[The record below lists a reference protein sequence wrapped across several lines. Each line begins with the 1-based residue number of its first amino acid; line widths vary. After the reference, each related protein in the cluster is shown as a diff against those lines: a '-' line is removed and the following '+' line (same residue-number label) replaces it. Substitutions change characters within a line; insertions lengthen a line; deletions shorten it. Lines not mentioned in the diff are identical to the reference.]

1 MNSVRES
8 ERESERERVRERER
22 ESDCSIVAFDLMIGL
37 VYIDVFAS
45 GRLIAQAHRHVWKFW
60 TVGV

>member
-1 MNSVRES
+1 M
-8 ERESERERVRERER
+8 RERVREGERERER

-45 GRLIAQAHRHVWKFW
+45 GRSIAQAHRHVWKFW